1 MKKFTF
7 KLQKV
12 LDMRKH
18 REEETK
24 IELGRAISI
33 LTEIE
38 NNIIRNA
45 EIRRKAAAE
54 RFAEASSAAA
64 IISWDH
70 YILRLEKE
78 SEQMI
83 RDAAQAELIVEEKRG
98 QYLEASRE
106 LKVLEKLREKREQEY
121 RKNFFAAETAELDDL
136 WRG

>member
-1 MKKFTF
+1 MKKFGF

-12 LDMRKH
+12 LDMRRH
-18 REEETK
+18 REEEAK

-45 EIRRKAAAE
+45 EIRRNAAAE
-54 RFAEASSAAA
+54 RFASAASAAA

-70 YILRLEKE
+70 YIQRLAMEAEKLM
-78 SEQMI
+78 S
-83 RDAAQAELIVEEKRG
+83 DAAQAELTVEEKRG

-106 LKVLEKLREKREQEY
+106 LKVLEKLKEKQEQEY
-121 RKNFFAAETAELDDL
+121 RRESFAAATAELDDL